1 MKYFRWLWHNTRG
14 VRANMLLRIIIGI
27 GQVSLALL
35 MVWICRYF
43 IDVAIKSTSSE
54 VLVRTIIA
62 LVLVVAGNIA
72 LRQIYF
78 YMTIRATAFQATAVR
93 LRIFGHL
100 LRRRIYDEAPL
111 HSGDVTSR
119 LETDVSAISEAVAGT
134 LPQLVV
140 TTVKL
145 IGAFLLLYSMD
156 RQLAW
161 MLLLSTPLL
170 VVLGKLFARRLRDM
184 THDVRQQGSRIQ
196 MLVQEGMEH
205 NAMLRAM
212 ESGSWITGHLDGM
225 QRGLLSKIERRTRFT
240 LVARTIMAVCF
251 GFGYLLAFIWGGLQL
266 RDGVITFGIM
276 TAFLQLVAQV
286 QQPILDMLNMIPQ
299 LIHASASIDRLE
311 ELENKDAEQT
321 EQQSHI
327 LKGTL
332 GVRVNNV
339 SFRYPQG
346 DRQVLSAFSH
356 DFRPGSR
363 TALMG
368 QTGAGKT
375 TLFRMML
382 ALIRPQEG
390 TIDIYNDQ
398 ETTTIAADTR
408 RNFVFVPQGNTLMSG
423 TIRYNLQLARPQATD
438 EEMRHVLHVA
448 AADFVLDLPQG
459 LDTECGERGVGF
471 SEGQAQRIAIA
482 RGLLRPGS
490 ILLLDEISASLDE
503 QTERELFTRLFAD
516 YADKTVIMITH
527 RSTVAQLC
535 DDIVRLSDT
544 AN

>member
-212 ESGSWITGHLDGM
+212 ESGSWITGRLDGM

>member
-1 MKYFRWLWHNTRG
+1 MKYLKWLWHNTHG
-14 VRANMLLRIIIGI
+14 IRANMLLRVIVGV

-35 MVWICRYF
+35 MVWLCRYF
-43 IDVAIKSTSSE
+43 IDVAIRSSSSE
-54 VLVRTIIA
+54 ILVQTII
-62 LVLVVAGNIA
+62 LLIVVVGGNIV
-72 LRQIYF
+72 LRQVY
-78 YMTIRATAFQATAVR
+78 YYSTIRATAYQANAIR

-134 LPQLVV
+134 LPQLLV
-140 TTVKL
+140 TTIKL
-145 IGAFLLLYSMD
+145 LGAFLLLYSMD

-161 MLLLSTPLL
+161 MLLLATPLL
-170 VVLGKLFARRLRDM
+170 IIMGKLFARRLRDM

-212 ESGSWITGHLDGM
+212 ESGGWITGQLDGM
-225 QRGLLSKIERRTRFT
+225 QRGLLDKIERRTRFT

-266 RDGVITFGIM
+266 RDGVITFGVM
-276 TAFLQLVAQV
+276 TAFLQLVAQI
-286 QQPILDMLNMIPQ
+286 QQPIFDMLNMIPQ
-299 LIHASASIDRLE
+299 LIHASASIDRVD
-311 ELENKDAEQT
+311 ELEQKNVE
-321 EQQSHI
+321 QSHDKTC
-327 LKGTL
+327 LVAEPL
-332 GVRVNNV
+332 GVIVQDV
-339 SFRYPQG
+339 TYIYPQG
-346 DRQVLSAFSH
+346 QHPILQSFSH

-375 TLFRMML
+375 TLFRLML
-382 ALIRPQEG
+382 DLITPSEG
-390 TIDIYNDQ
+390 TIALYHDDKRMPA
-398 ETTTIAADTR
+398 EAKTR
-408 RNFVFVPQGNTLMSG
+408 CNFVFVPQGNTLMSG
-423 TIRYNLQLARPQATD
+423 TVRYNLQLANPKATD
-438 EEMRHVLHVA
+438 EEMRRVLHVA
-448 AADFVLDLPQG
+448 AADFILDLPNG
-459 LDTECGERGVGF
+459 LDTQCGERGVGF

-482 RGLLRPGS
+482 RGLLRPGQ

-503 QTERELFTRLFAD
+503 QTERELFTRLFKD
-516 YADKTVIMITH
+516 CADKTVIMITH

-535 DDIVRLSDT
+535 DEVVRLGEPE
-544 AN
+544 